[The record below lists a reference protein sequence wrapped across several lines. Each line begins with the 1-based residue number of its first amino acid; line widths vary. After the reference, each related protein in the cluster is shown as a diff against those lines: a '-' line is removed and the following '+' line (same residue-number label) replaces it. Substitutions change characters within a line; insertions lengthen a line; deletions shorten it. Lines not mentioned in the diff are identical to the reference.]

1 LSLKLFIAFEVT
13 SHDLSP
19 VGILVAAYIEVPVC
33 RGRISVAEQKPA
45 VESVTPAAAG
55 AGQKPILFIILAVIN
70 MLVVAGVGAFLY
82 LGKKKE
88 AAKPSV
94 DQVIAGE
101 HATQEA
107 EAQSPKSFVGKVVP
121 METFIVNLAGTKGR
135 KVAKVNMEFELK
147 DSADEGK
154 ISGEIEQR
162 KAQIRDVI
170 IIILS
175 SKTFEEVSSPDGKD
189 NLRGEIKDRINSFLT
204 TGKISN
210 VFFTEFIY
218 N

>member
-1 LSLKLFIAFEVT
+1 MAEEK
-13 SHDLSP
+13 
-19 VGILVAAYIEVPVC
+19 AA
-33 RGRISVAEQKPA
+33 
-45 VESVTPAAAG
+45 ESPAAAQTG
-55 AGQKPILFIILAVIN
+55 QGQKPLLFIILAVVN
-70 MLVVAGVGAFLY
+70 MVVVAAVGAFLY

-88 AAKPSV
+88 AARPTV

-101 HATQEA
+101 KATTDA
-107 EAQSPKSFVGKVVP
+107 ENAAPKSFVGKIIP
-121 METFIVNLAGTKGR
+121 METFIINLAGSKGR
-135 KVAKVNMEFELK
+135 RIAKVNMEFELK
-147 DSADEGK
+147 DTSEESKVA
-154 ISGEIEQR
+154 GEIEQR

-175 SKTFEEVSSPDGKD
+175 SKTFDEVSSRDGKD
-189 NLRGEIKDRINSFLT
+189 DLRSEIRDRINSFLT

>member
-1 LSLKLFIAFEVT
+1 MAEEK
-13 SHDLSP
+13 
-19 VGILVAAYIEVPVC
+19 AAE
-33 RGRISVAEQKPA
+33 SSAPA
-45 VESVTPAAAG
+45 QSG
-55 AGQKPILFIILAVIN
+55 QGQKPMLFIILAIVN
-70 MLVVAGVGAFLY
+70 MIVVAAVGAFLY

-88 AAKPSV
+88 ASQPTI

-101 HATQEA
+101 KSTSDA
-107 EAQSPKSFVGKVVP
+107 EAAEPKSFVGKIIP
-121 METFIVNLAGTKGR
+121 METFIINLAGSKGR
-135 KVAKVNMEFELK
+135 RIAKVNMEFELK
-147 DSADEGK
+147 DTSAESK
-154 ISGEIEQR
+154 VAGEIEQR

-175 SKTFEEVSSPDGKD
+175 SKTFDEVSSRDGKD
-189 NLRGEIKDRINSFLT
+189 DLRSEIRDRINSFLT

>member
-1 LSLKLFIAFEVT
+1 
-13 SHDLSP
+13 
-19 VGILVAAYIEVPVC
+19 LVAAVIEVPV
-33 RGRISVAEQKPA
+33 RHGRNSVAEEKAA
-45 VESVTPAAAG
+45 VESAAPAG
-55 AGQKPILFIILAVIN
+55 AGSGQKPVLFITLAVIN

-88 AAKPSV
+88 AAKPTV

-101 HATQEA
+101 SATQEA
-107 EAQSPKSFVGKVVP
+107 EAQAPKSFVGKVVP

-175 SKTFEEVSSPDGKD
+175 SKTFEEVSTPEGKD

>member
-1 LSLKLFIAFEVT
+1 
-13 SHDLSP
+13 
-19 VGILVAAYIEVPVC
+19 
-33 RGRISVAEQKPA
+33 VAEEKAPVENSSPA
-45 VESVTPAAAG
+45 PSNS
-55 AGQKPILFIILAVIN
+55 GQKPMLFIILAVVN
-70 MLVVAGVGAFLY
+70 MAVVAAVGAFLY

-88 AAKPSV
+88 AAQPTV

-101 HATQEA
+101 KATTDA
-107 EAQSPKSFVGKVVP
+107 EASQNKSFVGKIIP
-121 METFIVNLAGTKGR
+121 METFIINLAGSKGR
-135 KVAKVNMEFELK
+135 RIAKVNMEFELK
-147 DSADEGK
+147 DSGPESKVA
-154 ISGEIEQR
+154 GEIEQR

-175 SKTFEEVSSPDGKD
+175 AKTFDEVSSRDGKD
-189 NLRGEIKDRINSFLT
+189 DLRSEIKDRINSFLT